1 MISAYKLEV
10 IRLAK
15 GDVYKVL
22 KEDHENV
29 KKLLKEIIETGN
41 TSKFPEIKKQ
51 LEAHMMS
58 EESFLY
64 PPMEF
69 VDEEMIKKN
78 RYEHELAWNK
88 LLYLENAQ
96 EGDKDWMMNL
106 KELNDLI
113 TKHIA
118 REESALFPKA
128 SEVISAEAEE
138 DIMKLIEEIK
148 AENI

>member
-1 MISAYKLEV
+1 MHIYKLEV
-10 IRLAK
+10 IPLTK

-29 KKLLKEIIETGN
+29 KELLKEIIETGN

-58 EESFLY
+58 EENFLY

-69 VDEEMIKKN
+69 IDEEMIKKN
-78 RYEHELAWNK
+78 IYEHELAWNK
-88 LLYLENAQ
+88 LLYLENASQ
-96 EGDKDWMMNL
+96 GDKDWMMNL

-113 TKHIA
+113 TKHIE
-118 REESALFPKA
+118 REENVLFPKA
-128 SEVISAEAEE
+128 SEVISEEAED
-138 DIMKLIEEIK
+138 DIIKLIEETK

>member
-1 MISAYKLEV
+1 M
-10 IRLAK
+10 AK

-29 KKLLKEIIETGN
+29 KKLLKETIETGN
-41 TSKFPEIKKQ
+41 TSKFPELKKQ
-51 LEAHMMS
+51 LEAHMTG
-58 EESFLY
+58 EENFLY

-78 RYEHELAWNK
+78 KYEHDLFWRK
-88 LLYLENAQ
+88 LLYLDNSRQ
-96 EGDKDWMMNL
+96 GDKDWMMNL

-113 TKHIA
+113 LKHVE
-118 REESALFPKA
+118 REENALFPKA
-128 SEVISAEAEE
+128 SEVLSAEAEE
-138 DIMKLIEEIK
+138 DIMKLIEETK